1 MAHLFN
7 GTNDSLEVG
16 SAPATGV
23 PLTLSCWFNAST
35 DVAGVLMSIGVGGGF
50 DRFQIFTGGTIGINA
65 AATAAKSPS
74 LTGQSVSSGT
84 PALNTWHHVAGVF
97 TSSTERVVYFNGVPG
112 VVNTDLVTPSGLNRL
127 NIGARYN
134 TTLGAYF
141 TGMLAEAAVYNAAL
155 TAAEIISLS
164 KRYRPDRIRPQNLVY
179 FDRLIRTPQDLRG
192 GRLITQLGTGTTP
205 FPHPAILF
213 P

>member
-16 SAPATGV
+16 SAPVTAV
-23 PLTLSCWFNAST
+23 PLTIVAWIYPQTDNAGT
-35 DVAGVLMSIGVGGGF
+35 VLSIGANAATP
-50 DRFQIFTGGTIGINA
+50 RFQLYYNNATSQRA
-65 AATAAKSPS
+65 AA
-74 LTGQSVSSGT
+74 LTDDGTSSSVADSSGIA
-84 PALNTWHHVAGVF
+84 PLNQWSHVAAVF
-97 TSSTERVVYFNGVPG
+97 TSATSRVAYFNGVAG
-112 VVNTDLVTPSGLNRL
+112 AENTVSRVPTGINRL

-134 TTLGAYF
+134 PSLGGFFNGA
-141 TGMLAEAAVYNAAL
+141 LAEVAVYNAAL
-155 TAAEIISLS
+155 TASEVLSLS

-179 FDRLIRTPQDLRG
+179 LDRLIRTPQDLRG

-205 FPHPAILF
+205 SPHPAILF